1 MVRLLYVG
9 VQYLSTFNFTLVF
22 SQASGS
28 GLWLDC
34 HTEEDL
40 FLIVKKWL
48 MTLEKQGCASMLQ
61 AGKK

>member
-1 MVRLLYVG
+1 MVSLLHYG
-9 VQYLSTFNFTLVF
+9 VQYSSTSNVMLVF

-61 AGKK
+61 AGKI